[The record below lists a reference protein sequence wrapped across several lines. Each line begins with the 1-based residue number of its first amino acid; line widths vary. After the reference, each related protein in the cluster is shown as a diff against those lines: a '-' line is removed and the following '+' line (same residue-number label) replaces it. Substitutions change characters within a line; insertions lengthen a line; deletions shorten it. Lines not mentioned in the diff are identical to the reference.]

1 MKHTYFIISILLFFS
16 ACSGVDSQIKKNFK
30 NTENTIVIRDLTKG
44 DYKLVDAGAQLE
56 SALEDMMAR
65 TIFVIADEEPKYVL
79 KYKILDYSKGSRIA
93 RFSTFGFSK
102 SAHGK
107 LQVKVALYDEG
118 QKVGAWTIDSW
129 VKGGPLGGNPRRL
142 FTKVSDEILKH
153 LRGSD
158 LSF

>member
-1 MKHTYFIISILLFFS
+1 MKNIYFIISILLFFS

-30 NTENTIVIRDLTKG
+30 NTDNTIVIRDLTKG
-44 DYKLVDAGAQLE
+44 DYKLVDAGSQLE

-107 LQVKVALYDEG
+107 LQVKAALYDEG
-118 QKVGAWTIDSW
+118 QKVGEWTIESW
-129 VKGGPLGGNPRRL
+129 IKGGPFGGDSTHL
-142 FTKVSDEILKH
+142 FIKISDKIFKH
-153 LRGSD
+153 LRGDD
-158 LSF
+158 LPL

>member
-1 MKHTYFIISILLFFS
+1 MKRTYFIISILLFFS

-30 NTENTIVIRDLTKG
+30 NTENTIAIKDLTKG
-44 DYKLVDAGAQLE
+44 DYKIVDAGSQLE

-65 TIFVIADEEPKYVL
+65 SIFVITHEEPKYVL

-129 VKGGPLGGNPRRL
+129 LKGGLFGGNPRNL
-142 FTKVSDEILKH
+142 FIKISDEISKH
-153 LRGSD
+153 LRGD
-158 LSF
+158 DIPF